1 MIFDFRDPEQ
11 IAAWV
16 RQAPERRLG
25 ELKGIV
31 AAQPKWREPARK
43 AWALLKAQRAAP
55 GMGGGIGSSGE
66 PVNA

>member
-25 ELKGIV
+25 ELKCIV
-31 AAQPKWREPARK
+31 AAQPKWREPARR
-43 AWALLKAQRAAP
+43 AWALLKAAKAAQNTGNASSIPAPP
-55 GMGGGIGSSGE
+55 G
-66 PVNA
+66 

>member
-16 RQAPERRLG
+16 RHAPERRLG

-43 AWALLKAQRAAP
+43 AWALLKAEKAAP
-55 GMGGGIGSSGE
+55 GMAAGVVSSSE
-66 PVNA
+66 PENA